1 MVYTAG
7 LCARERREAT
17 IPRTRNARTRAYIST
32 VSHSLSS
39 GKFIRANIR
48 DAVKVTLF
56 NVHPLRETSVHTP
69 CAARRRPTR
78 PLSTS
83 FQTTTR
89 FFNSLEKRP
98 RATAFSPLFLPPLS
112 RFAPICAEQP
122 TLLTETEVSSRNRRE
137 KTRIERDRKKLRW
150 KKEGETRGSSRKL
163 VGVILETGF
172 FDELFQ
178 GRNALPTQHPI
189 TVRINA
195 IIRSARKGL
204 RGHGMRVNVVIN
216 KSRSS

>member
-7 LCARERREAT
+7 LYARERREAT

-89 FFNSLEKRP
+89 FFNSLEKLP
-98 RATAFSPLFLPPLS
+98 RATAFPPLFPPLS

-122 TLLTETEVSSRNRRE
+122 TLLTKVSSRNRRE
-137 KTRIERDRKKLRW
+137 KTRIEGDRKKLRW

-204 RGHGMRVNVVIN
+204 HGHGMRVNVVIN